1 MNHMNFIEI
10 RHLKLVKTIEKAGNI
25 TKAASMLNLTQP
37 ALSHQ
42 LSDIEEKL
50 KTPLFHRANK
60 KMLITPAGEKLL
72 SASDIILE
80 EIRRV
85 ELEIGKLVHGEEG
98 LLRIGT
104 TCILS
109 YKWLPSVM
117 KKLQE
122 LYPKVDI
129 EFKTALDVTDALR
142 NRQLDL
148 VITTIVDNDER
159 FEFKTL
165 FSDEI
170 VVVMPPRDPLAL
182 KPFLMPQDFEGTNL
196 ISYAEAEK
204 GDFYHDYLKPAGIE
218 PAKLIKAEQPEA
230 ALELVRSGFGIS
242 FFPRWAVQTQLDS
255 GVIFAR
261 SFTKKGVFF
270 EWKAITLKNS
280 AMPIFQQDFIRL
292 ILESRIQNQKK
303 SH

>member
-1 MNHMNFIEI
+1 MTFIEI
-10 RHLKLVKTIEKAGNI
+10 RHLKLVQAIEKTGNI
-25 TKAASMLNLTQP
+25 TKAASLLNLTQP

-72 SASDIILE
+72 AASDIILE

-98 LLRIGT
+98 LLKVGT
-104 TCILS
+104 TCVLS
-109 YKWLPSVM
+109 YKWLPYVM
-117 KKLQE
+117 KQLQE

-129 EFKTALDVTDALR
+129 ELKTALDVTNALR

-148 VITTIVDNDER
+148 VITTIFDTDEC

-165 FSDEI
+165 FRDEI
-170 VVVMPPRDPLAL
+170 VAVMPPKDPLTL
-182 KPFLMPQDFEGTNL
+182 RPFLMPQDFEDTDL
-196 ISYAEAEK
+196 ISYAEPEK

-218 PAKLIKAEQPEA
+218 PAKLIRAEQPEA
-230 ALELVRSGFGIS
+230 AIELVKSGFGIS
-242 FFPRWAVQTQLDS
+242 FFPRWAVQSQLDS
-255 GVIFAR
+255 GIIFAR
-261 SFTKKGVFF
+261 SFTKKGVFY
-270 EWKAITLKNS
+270 
-280 AMPIFQQDFIRL
+280 
-292 ILESRIQNQKK
+292 
-303 SH
+303 